1 MSHRVEFHSILYDRA
16 DYRSEADG
24 AAEPEYFGDLNLDQV
39 CAAVTGGRSEYD
51 LAPFF
56 YVPLRDVAE
65 VEYRQA
71 VVRDLEDG
79 RIRAAVVRFASGMAR
94 MRERL
99 GMVERLRNRYQK
111 QRWFLDAAAAYRSA
125 VRSLAADLAGLDPR
139 SAGLRAFAGY
149 VAGYTGSVA
158 FAELDAQ
165 IEARHAELRS
175 VAYTVHIRGSRVRVG
190 RYDGEADYGAEVTR
204 TFAKFAQEEA
214 RDYRKD
220 FKEPA
225 DLNHVEEQVIA
236 LVAKLF
242 PDVFAGL
249 AELGERY
256 RNFADPRIT
265 AFDREVQFYLGYLEF
280 IRPLK
285 KRGLE
290 FCLPEVSADA
300 GEVHAYGTF
309 DLALARRLRR
319 RVVTNDIRLTAPER
333 ILVVTGPNQ
342 GGKTT
347 YARAFGQLHHL
358 AALGLPVPGRAARLP
373 LPDRVFTCFEREE
386 DAEAPRGKLEDEL
399 VRVHA
404 VLAAATGRS
413 VLVLNETFTS
423 TTLNDALYLGTEILT
438 RITELGALCA
448 YVTFVD
454 ELAALNAHTV
464 SLVAAIDP
472 DDPAARTYRIERR
485 PADGLAYAAA
495 LAEKYG
501 LTADALKRR
510 LTP

>member
-1 MSHRVEFHSILYDRA
+1 MSHRVEFHSILYDRPDHRA
-16 DYRSEADG
+16 DIDG

-39 CAAVTGGRSEYD
+39 CAAVTRGRSEYD

-56 YVPLRDVAE
+56 YVPLRDVRE
-65 VEYRQA
+65 VAYRQEI
-71 VVRDLEDG
+71 VRDLEDG

-99 GMVERLRNRYQK
+99 GMVERLRNPYQK
-111 QRWFLDAAAAYRSA
+111 QRWFLDAVAAYRTA
-125 VRSLAADLAGLDPR
+125 VRSLGADFAGLEPR
-139 SAGLRAFAGY
+139 SAGLRAFAEH
-149 VAGYTGSVA
+149 VAGYAGSAA
-158 FAELDAQ
+158 FTELNGE
-165 IEARHAELRS
+165 IEARYAELGS

-190 RYDGEADYGAEVTR
+190 RYDGEEDYGAEVTR
-204 TFAKFAQEEA
+204 TFAKFAQEQA
-214 RDYRKD
+214 RDYRKE
-220 FKEPA
+220 FKDTA
-225 DLNHVEEQVIA
+225 GLNHVEEQVIG

-242 PDVFAGL
+242 PGVFAGL
-249 AELGERY
+249 AEFRDRY
-256 RNFADPRIT
+256 REFTDPRLV
-265 AFDREVQFYLGYLEF
+265 AFDREVQFYLGYLDL

-290 FCLPEVSADA
+290 FCIPEVAAD
-300 GEVHAYGTF
+300 GDEVHAYGTF
-309 DLALARRLRR
+309 DLALAHRFKR
-319 RVVTNDIRLTAPER
+319 RVVPNDLRLTAPER

-373 LPDRVFTCFEREE
+373 LPDHVFTCFEREE

-404 VLAAATGRS
+404 ALGAATARS

-423 TTLNDALYLGTEILT
+423 TTLGDALYLGTEILT
-438 RITELGALCA
+438 RITGLGAICV

-464 SLVAAIDP
+464 SMVAAIDP
-472 DDPAARTYRIERR
+472 DDPASRTYRIERR

-501 LTADALKRR
+501 LTADALKKR